1 MISGFYGKFVVRID
15 ANGRL
20 ALPARLRPTRPR
32 EGKAKGYILTMG
44 LDGCLIFYPEE
55 EWKKILDKLDT
66 LEFTR
71 RDFRNFTRQLYS
83 NAVIVK
89 PDGQGRMIIPDHLV
103 EYAGLKDEVLVLGS
117 NRWIELWDPLKYKN
131 YLADYRQSYEE
142 VAENLFPPNRPKE

>member
-1 MISGFYGKFVVRID
+1 MD

-20 ALPARLRPTRPR
+20 ALPAKLRPAGSRD
-32 EGKAKGYILTMG
+32 GKAKDFVLTMG

-83 NAVIVK
+83 NAVTVN
-89 PDGQGRMIIPDHLV
+89 PDRQGRMIIPDHLI
-103 EYAGLKDEVLVLGS
+103 EYAALGDEVLVLGS
-117 NRWIELWDPLKYKN
+117 NRFIELWDPLKYKK
-131 YLADYRQSYEE
+131 YLVDYRQSYEE
-142 VAENLFPPNRPKE
+142 VAENLFPLNRPKE